1 MKRLIGLSA
10 VIGLFILSGCFDT
23 VEETTIN
30 DDGSGKIVSSI
41 DMGKMLSALSAM
53 GGDEKMKE
61 VEKVNVDTTVFMKD
75 IKDSVK
81 SLTDTEKKLLEK
93 GTAHLVM
100 NIKEEK
106 FSISF
111 AIPFSKLSDVPAVHE
126 ALKKSNG
133 KIMENMMSKVV
144 PEDKKGNDDMDMS
157 GMGDKEGTPD
167 ISDYFQTSYEK
178 NKMTK
183 KVNKEKFA
191 KIDEDQSLKSLK
203 EMGQMGMPVNFKTVI
218 NLPKPAKKANGK
230 GITLSDDK
238 KTVIIEGTLDDLFED
253 PSKFEYE
260 IEY

>member
-10 VIGLFILSGCFDT
+10 ILGLFILSGCFDT

-30 DDGSGKIVSSI
+30 DDGSGKIVSTI
-41 DMGKMLSALSAM
+41 DMGKMISALSAM

-61 VEKVNVDTTVFMKD
+61 AEKINIDTTVFLKD
-75 IKDSVK
+75 VKDSVK
-81 SLTDTEKKLLEK
+81 SLTDAEKKLLEK
-93 GTAHLVM
+93 GTGQIIM
-100 NIKEEK
+100 NMKEEK

-111 AIPFSKLSDVPAVHE
+111 TIPFSNISDIPAVHG

-133 KIMENMMSKVV
+133 KIMKNIMSKIV
-144 PEDKKGNDDMDMS
+144 PEEEKGKNDMDME

-167 ISDYFQTSYEK
+167 LSDYFQASYEK

-183 KVNKEKFA
+183 KINKEKFA
-191 KIDEDQSLKSLK
+191 KVDEDKSLSSLK

-238 KTVIIEGTLDDLFED
+238 KKVTIEGTLDDFFED